1 MKKYCRSDLACE
13 ASNDLSHIP
22 GTQYSIENFDICILE
37 KLDITSPDACKKLNK
52 KAGRYITFSTPK
64 LQYLDDDDIDM
75 IAKKIG
81 EEISNLICQC
91 LKLEKIG
98 KDLSILV
105 VGIGNSKITA
115 DAIGPEVVDKITVTR
130 HIKELD
136 LALFNSLK
144 TCTISAFAPNVLGKT
159 GIESSEMI
167 RAAVNKI
174 SPDALIVIDALA
186 ARSVERLAR
195 TIQISDTGITPGSGI
210 GNTRNEL
217 SSTTLG
223 IPVIAIGIPTI
234 VDSATLALDF
244 LESAGISDISDEIT
258 SSLDAME
265 KFFVTLKE
273 SDVITE
279 KSSIMLARALAEAF
293 VIHE

>member
-1 MKKYCRSDLACE
+1 MKNYCRSDLACE
-13 ASNDLSHIP
+13 ASNDLSHIS
-22 GTQYSIENFDICILE
+22 GTEYSIENFDICILE
-37 KLDITSPDACKKLNK
+37 KLDIISPDACEKLNK

-64 LQYLDDDDIDM
+64 LQYLDDDDIDL

-81 EEISNLICQC
+81 GEIRNLICQC

-98 KDLSILV
+98 KDLSILI

-144 TCTISAFAPNVLGKT
+144 MCTISAFAPNVLGKT
-159 GIESSEMI
+159 GIESSDMI

-244 LESAGISDISDEIT
+244 LASAGISDISDEIT
-258 SSLDAME
+258 SSLDAIE
-265 KFFVTLKE
+265 NFFVTLKE